1 MRCSWDQTNIR
12 QRKDIKE
19 NGFFVVV
26 MFACVAWPGH
36 DAKLNTYSGMRIMR
50 GSDESMEDIQSEKSQ
65 KNSRK
70 DGQRW
75 SLEKVGLAGPPSTA
89 SVSRT
94 PSNCKDTSKA
104 VEGGPTG

>member
-65 KNSRK
+65 KVCEVEH
-70 DGQRW
+70 
-75 SLEKVGLAGPPSTA
+75 LERPLTEMIESELKKGWAKVVA
-89 SVSRT
+89 R
-94 PSNCKDTSKA
+94 
-104 VEGGPTG
+104 

>member
-1 MRCSWDQTNIR
+1 MMRCSWDQTNIR

-36 DAKLNTYSGMRIMR
+36 DAKLRYEDHE

-65 KNSRK
+65 KSQNSRK

>member
-1 MRCSWDQTNIR
+1 MMRCSWDQTNIR

-36 DAKLNTYSGMRIMR
+36 DAKLRYEDHE

-65 KNSRK
+65 RFVRWNISKGLSR
-70 DGQRW
+70 R
-75 SLEKVGLAGPPSTA
+75 
-89 SVSRT
+89 
-94 PSNCKDTSKA
+94 
-104 VEGGPTG
+104 

>member
-36 DAKLNTYSGMRIMR
+36 DAKLRYEDHE